1 MKELSDLAKIESFV
15 GTISGGAG
23 HLHASLSCKD
33 GNVIGGHVFGPLVAS
48 GNVKIIVGECDD
60 LLFTRTHDERTGFP
74 ELLVLDRDTESSSQT
89 ETQKPSQSHSTSD
102 VFTTKTYA
110 FRLVPG
116 EDGLNSFVSKHK
128 LKEPFIM
135 TCVGSVTK
143 AVLDLDQ
150 HETKVSLCIIYK
162 GINLETGE
170 NI

>member
-48 GNVKIIVGECDD
+48 GNVEIVVGECEH

-89 ETQKPSQSHSTSD
+89 ETQKPSQSHLAAD

-116 EDGLNSFVSKHK
+116 EDIPNGLNSFVSKHE

-143 AVLDLDQ
+143 AVLDTDQ
-150 HETKVSLCIIYK
+150 HETKVS
-162 GINLETGE
+162 
-170 NI
+170 